1 MFKHI
6 LLPTDGSALSET
18 AIREGVRLAKDA
30 NARITGLS
38 VSPPFHVLAMD
49 TEMIEDT
56 EDQYLAASQA
66 RSRTHLAQLERE
78 AAESGVP
85 CRTVVDTSDHPYE
98 SIIRTAEADGC
109 DLILM
114 ASHGRRGV
122 KALLLGSETHK
133 VLVHSRIPVLVYR

>member
-6 LLPTDGSALSET
+6 LLPTDGSAQSET

-78 AAESGVP
+78 AERLQQRYQRKYAEDDRVGKG
-85 CRTVVDTSDHPYE
+85 
-98 SIIRTAEADGC
+98 AA
-109 DLILM
+109 
-114 ASHGRRGV
+114 
-122 KALLLGSETHK
+122 
-133 VLVHSRIPVLVYR
+133 